1 MVTFMR
7 LLKYLNIPLFLVVS
21 FVVGFVYSGFARST
35 VGITFSMLQHPFVTI
50 FSYAG
55 FLLLILP
62 FDFENPMLLI
72 RFKSVSQQQYYYI
85 DQLITLSFLYAVFL
99 IVLFNILGFVW
110 EQPFVLSQQ
119 LIYAVYTIF
128 SFAAMSALYVFLS
141 IRFSKSFAAIFW
153 MCLIAAGFGLN
164 YFGGKIFIRFNFLFF
179 NMYEA
184 VDGTA
189 ILCSLLT
196 YAAIAAVCLLLN
208 ARAKKEKVAKEK
220 ESVW

>member
-1 MVTFMR
+1 MR

-21 FVVGFVYSGFARST
+21 FVVGFVYSGFARGT
-35 VGITFSMLQHPFVTI
+35 VGVTFSMLQHPFVTI

-72 RFKSVSQQQYYYI
+72 RFESVSRSAVLLRRSI
-85 DQLITLSFLYAVFL
+85 DFTYLCIRRFL
-99 IVLFNILGFVW
+99 IVLFNVLGFVW

-119 LIYAVYTIF
+119 LIYAAYTIF

-153 MCLIAAGFGLN
+153 MSLIAAGFGLN
-164 YFGGKIFIRFNFLFF
+164 YFGGTVFVRFNFLFF
-179 NMYEA
+179 NMYET

-196 YAAIAAVCLLLN
+196 YAVIAVICLLLTAKPKQEKN
-208 ARAKKEKVAKEK
+208 AEEK
-220 ESVW
+220 ETVW

>member
-1 MVTFMR
+1 MR

-21 FVVGFVYSGFARST
+21 FVVGFVYSGFARGT
-35 VGITFSMLQHPFVTI
+35 VGVTFSMLQHPFVTI

-72 RFKSVSQQQYYYI
+72 RFESVSRQRYYYA
-85 DQLITLSFLYAVFL
+85 DQLISLSFVHVVFL
-99 IVLFNILGFVW
+99 IVLFNVLGFVW

-119 LIYAVYTIF
+119 LIYAAYTIF

-153 MCLIAAGFGLN
+153 MSLIAAGFGLN
-164 YFGGKIFIRFNFLFF
+164 YFGGTVFVRFNFLFF
-179 NMYEA
+179 NMYET

-196 YAAIAAVCLLLN
+196 YAVIAVICLLLTAKPKQEKN
-208 ARAKKEKVAKEK
+208 AEEK
-220 ESVW
+220 ETVW